1 MLMIMST
8 VYIFIYIYIYI
19 YCVQQSWHTAMLTLV
34 LEVDLYSWMMSSVVL
49 VLVNYW
55 NVLAGQSSLI
65 TASTLMML
73 V

>member
-1 MLMIMST
+1 MLIIMST
-8 VYIFIYIYIYI
+8 VHIYIYI

>member
-1 MLMIMST
+1 MLIIMST
-8 VYIFIYIYIYI
+8 VHIYI

-55 NVLAGQSSLI
+55 NVLAGQSSFI